1 MTFLPVIERE
11 LRVASRKRGT
21 FWMRVIAALVAVVI
35 GVGFMIIMRIAGS
48 GVSGL
53 GDALFSVLSWFA
65 LVGALSAGLFF
76 TADCLSE
83 EKREGTLGFLFLTDL
98 KGYDVAG
105 GKMAV
110 SSLRVS
116 FALLAIFPVLAVTV
130 LLGSVGGAQIFK
142 TLLALMNALF
152 VSLAAGLFVSSL
164 SREAQKALAGTLFLM
179 LLLIFGGSAADR
191 AMAWARNGRYLT
203 VFTLASPGFVFT
215 QAQAWGRSEFWPALG
230 VTQAIGWIC
239 LALASWLAPRTWQEK
254 PKRRTVGT
262 SQDWWRYGSTA
273 RRARLRAKLLSV
285 NPIEWLALRECWQT
299 VVAWG
304 IVAVEAAGLLLLA
317 WAQVPPAFWVVWSGL
332 QSVAALIFYVW
343 IASQACRLFVDTR
356 RSGFL
361 SCVLGTPFPLGSV
374 ITGQWRAL
382 CRMFG
387 PPATAYLV
395 LQLLSAVMV
404 GRATAQMTAAFTP
417 PPMVTTTTV
426 NSNGVTTTTVT
437 TNVTTVAMPPA
448 AAAMLKTARMVVIV
462 SVITKTIGSVGTFAA
477 LAWVGMWMGMT
488 SKNNGLALLKTLV
501 FVIVVPSMV
510 IGFVAS
516 FVSFLVILPN
526 IARLMAK
533 ASVAGGPGGAAAGS
547 AMSSS
552 MMLMP
557 LVSAGVS
564 LLLMLA
570 VDGWL
575 IYYARRRL
583 LASLREEAG
592 RPGLEPA
599 PLTPLPPFP
608 PPVAPIQAG

>member
-21 FWMRVIAALVAVVI
+21 FWMRVIAALVAAII
-35 GVGFMIIMRIAGS
+35 GVGFMIIMRISGS
-48 GVSGL
+48 GTAGL
-53 GDALFSVLSWFA
+53 GDALFSVLSWLA
-65 LVGALSAGLFF
+65 LVGTLSAGLFF

-116 FALLAIFPVLAVTV
+116 FALLAIFPVMVVTV
-130 LLGSVGGAQIFK
+130 LLGSVGGAQVFK
-142 TLLALMNALF
+142 TVLALMNALF
-152 VSLAAGLFVSSL
+152 VSLAAGVFVSSL
-164 SREAQKALAGTLFLM
+164 SRSAQKALAGTLFV
-179 LLLIFGGSAADR
+179 LLLVIFGGPAADR
-191 AMAWARNGRYLT
+191 VIAWTRSGRYLT
-203 VFTLASPGFVFT
+203 LFTLASPGFVFT
-215 QAQAWGRSEFWPALG
+215 EARAWGRSEFWPALG

-262 SQDWWRYGSTA
+262 SQDWWRYGSTT
-273 RRARLRAKLLSV
+273 RRAKLRASLIGV
-285 NPIEWLALRECWQT
+285 NPIEWLALRERWQGA
-299 VVAWG
+299 VVWG
-304 IVAVEAAGLLLLA
+304 VFTLEAAGLLALT
-317 WAQVPPAFWVVWSGL
+317 WTQAQTAYWFMWNGIQAL
-332 QSVAALIFYVW
+332 GELIFFLSLV
-343 IASQACRLFVDTR
+343 SQACRFFVETR

-361 SCVLGTPFPLGSV
+361 ACVLGTPLPIAEV

-382 CRMFG
+382 CRRFG
-387 PPATAYLV
+387 PLAAVFLA
-395 LQLLSAVMV
+395 LQIISAFMV

-417 PPMVTTTTV
+417 PPTMTTTTV

-448 AAAMLKTARMVVIV
+448 AAAMLKAARAVVVV
-462 SVITKTIGSVGTFAA
+462 SAITKTIIAVGNIAA

-488 SKNNGLALLKTLV
+488 SKNNGLALLKTLI
-501 FVIVVPSMV
+501 FVIVVPGLV
-510 IGFVAS
+510 VGFLSAM
-516 FVSFLVILPN
+516 VSFLVILPN
-526 IARLMAK
+526 LARLMATTG
-533 ASVAGGPGGAAAGS
+533 AAGGPGGTANSS

-564 LLLMLA
+564 LVLSLA
-570 VDGWL
+570 VDAWL
-575 IYYARRRL
+575 VYYARRRL

-599 PLTPLPPFP
+599 PVTHLP
-608 PPVAPIQAG
+608 PPVAPAQAG